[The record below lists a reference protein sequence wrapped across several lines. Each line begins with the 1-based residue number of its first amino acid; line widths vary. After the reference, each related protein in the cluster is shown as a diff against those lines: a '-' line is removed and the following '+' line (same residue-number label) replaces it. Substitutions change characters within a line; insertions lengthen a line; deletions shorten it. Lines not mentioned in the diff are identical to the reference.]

1 MKYPRRG
8 RPQIRP
14 ETGIHKV
21 FVQGF
26 IAHLSFGSTKH
37 AHERRHHYNNVPQ
50 QHFRLVLRMVTAN
63 PETGEQSPSRM
74 FLTMPMPFS
83 NNIKAH
89 AYTFIKSNHFPDS
102 IEDPIPTIVGKMLSI
117 GYRNLSNAGS
127 WQFGSS
133 KLLTSEAVPSVFD
146 SCPTFKWDQETDSVD
161 ALPEPI
167 RYQLQDELE
176 EMHKLLQDNQD
187 DEHNF

>member
-14 ETGIHKV
+14 ETGTHKV

-37 AHERRHHYNNVPQ
+37 AYERREHYKGIPQ
-50 QHFRLVLRMVTAN
+50 EHFRLVFRTIVTD

-74 FLTMPMPFS
+74 HLTMPMPFS
-83 NNIKAH
+83 NNNKSH
-89 AYTFIKSNHFPDS
+89 HYTFVQSNHFPDS
-102 IEDPIPTIVGKMLSI
+102 IVDPIPTIVGKMLSI

-133 KLLTSEAVPSVFD
+133 KLLTGAEVPSVFD
-146 SCPTFKWDQETDSVD
+146 PCPTFKWDQRTDSVD

-176 EMHKLLQDNQD
+176 EMNKLLQDNQD
-187 DEHNF
+187 DIDF

>member
-14 ETGIHKV
+14 ETGTYNV

-26 IAHLSFGSTKH
+26 ISHLSFGSSKH

-50 QHFRLVLRMVTAN
+50 EHFRLVFRTVVTD
-63 PETGEQSPSRM
+63 PETGELSPSRM
-74 FLTMPMPFS
+74 YLTMPMPFS

-89 AYTFIKSNHFPDS
+89 CYTFIKNNHFPES
-102 IEDPIPTIVGKMLSI
+102 IQDPIPTIVGKMLSI

-133 KLLTSEAVPSVFD
+133 KLLTREEVPSVFT
-146 SCPTFKWDQETDSVD
+146 SMCPTFKWDQRTDSVD

-167 RYQLQDELE
+167 LYQLQDELE
-176 EMHKLLQDNQD
+176 EMSKLLQDKQD
-187 DEHNF
+187 DHNF